1 MAVLLF
7 KNKEFSSVY
16 GKHMY
21 PVSSEVM
28 DLILSYIEEKKGKP
42 YRLAVDVGCGTGRY
56 TLPLAH
62 HFHQVL
68 GVDISESQLN
78 EAKKYISETN
88 VYYKLAPAE
97 KLPLGDSSVDL
108 VNAGLAA
115 HWFNVDKFVHEAVR
129 VLKPNGCLAVHA
141 FYPDCEIEYRDSSE
155 ALTAIIME
163 AWETLFKYVD
173 KTTELMLNQYEDIF
187 KAVPLPDKQWI
198 TDIPVTFLMSVPD
211 IIGFLQSV
219 YMYQTFAEE
228 DPIGAQQ
235 FLIMTEQRLRDIL
248 GADSDRAVMEVH
260 VRHYCVLACKS

>member
-1 MAVLLF
+1 MAVDLF
-7 KNKEFSSVY
+7 KKEDFSSVY
-16 GKHMY
+16 QKYMY
-21 PVSSEVM
+21 PISNEVM
-28 DLILSYIEEKKGKP
+28 DLILSYVEEKKGKP
-42 YRLAVDVGCGTGRY
+42 YGMALDVGCGTGRY
-56 TLPLAH
+56 TWPLAH
-62 HFHQVL
+62 KFQKVL

-78 EAKKYISETN
+78 EARRCASKENT
-88 VYYKLAPAE
+88 YYKVAPAE

-115 HWFNVDKFVHEAVR
+115 HWFNIDKFVQEAVR

-173 KTTELMLNQYEDIF
+173 KTTELMLYQYEDIF

-248 GADSDRAVMEVH
+248 GADSDRDVMEVH

>member
-42 YRLAVDVGCGTGRY
+42 YGLAVDVGCGTGRY

-78 EAKKYISETN
+78 EAQKYISETN
-88 VYYKLAPAE
+88 VYYKVAPAE
-97 KLPLGDSSVDL
+97 MLPLEDSSVDL

-115 HWFNVDKFVHEAVR
+115 HWFNVDKFVQEAVR

-141 FYPDCEIEYRDSSE
+141 FYPIFKIHYGDCS
-155 ALTAIIME
+155 
-163 AWETLFKYVD
+163 ETLTDIVMEVFNKLFIYID
-173 KTTELMLNQYEDIF
+173 KTTNHMLCHYQEIF
-187 KAVPLPDKQWI
+187 KAVPLTDKQWVR
-198 TDIPVTFLMSVPD
+198 DIPVTYTMSLSGLVGH
-211 IIGFLQSV
+211 IQSI
-219 YMYQTFAEE
+219 YMYQRFQEQDPDGAE
-228 DPIGAQQ
+228 G
-235 FLIMTEQRLRDIL
+235 FLKTIEQKFRDIL
-248 GADSDRAVMEVH
+248 REDSDKAALKILTQ
-260 VRHYCVLACKS
+260 HYCVLACKS